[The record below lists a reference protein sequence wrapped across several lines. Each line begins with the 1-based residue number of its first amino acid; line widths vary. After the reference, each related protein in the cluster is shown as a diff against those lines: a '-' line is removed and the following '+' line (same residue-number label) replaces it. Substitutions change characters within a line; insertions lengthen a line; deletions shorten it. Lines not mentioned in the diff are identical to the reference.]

1 MRAYVALAVGP
12 ATPGTGGPD
21 VGHCKM
27 SAKIWWLSDRNPLDK
42 GLNPKQ
48 ERKKPLRYENCYAG
62 TWADKYSSRRVTRT
76 ESKTKMNKHRSDTN
90 RPHSPCSIASSPLYR
105 QHHQQQQQVCNQLI
119 GILQLWLLSQYH
131 RYSSSSSLNYFS
143 LFSFFCFL
151 WLFDGRDT
159 NKTFETNK

>member
-1 MRAYVALAVGP
+1 MTRVLRWFEREFVVFSCVSMGNKCALAVGP

-90 RPHSPCSIASSPLYR
+90 RRHNNSCP
-105 QHHQQQQQVCNQLI
+105 
-119 GILQLWLLSQYH
+119 
-131 RYSSSSSLNYFS
+131 YSSTLPLLYSKFDNTTNNNNRYVTNSLVFYSSDYYHSITDIL
-143 LFSFFCFL
+143 LL
-151 WLFDGRDT
+151 RL
-159 NKTFETNK
+159 

>member
-1 MRAYVALAVGP
+1 MTRVLRWFEREFVVFSCVSMGNKCARMSRWLLGRP
-12 ATPGTGGPD
+12 TPGTGGPD

-48 ERKKPLRYENCYAG
+48 ERKETSTIYENCYAG

-90 RPHSPCSIASSPLYR
+90 RRHNNSCPYSSTLPSPPCSIASSSTPPTTTT
-105 QHHQQQQQVCNQLI
+105 
-119 GILQLWLLSQYH
+119 GM
-131 RYSSSSSLNYFS
+131 
-143 LFSFFCFL
+143 
-151 WLFDGRDT
+151 
-159 NKTFETNK
+159 